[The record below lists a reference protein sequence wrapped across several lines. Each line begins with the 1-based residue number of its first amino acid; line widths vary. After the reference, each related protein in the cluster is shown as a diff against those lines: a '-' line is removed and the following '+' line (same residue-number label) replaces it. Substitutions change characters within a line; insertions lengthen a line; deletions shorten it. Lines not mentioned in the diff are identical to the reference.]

1 MAEGTS
7 SSNEQFANRITTRRH
22 PFDVLLRSFLPS
34 RLSDIPAIPARCFAR
49 RWHRGIVIR
58 RWNRGRLE
66 SIDSPHRHNRVSVL
80 SFSGFERGVVLRERE
95 RERKREKKSLDDR
108 SGFFSLIWSERGLFM
123 VFFSRYFVCV
133 EHCLVNWRVVN
144 GSLIL
149 EFGKMSLIDDS

>member
-66 SIDSPHRHNRVSVL
+66 SIDSPHRYNRVSVL
-80 SFSGFERGVVLRERE
+80 SFSGFEWRGGVVLRERG
-95 RERKREKKSLDDR
+95 REKKKSLDDR

-123 VFFSRYFVCV
+123 VFFFQNTSFVLSSV
-133 EHCLVNWRVVN
+133 WW
-144 GSLIL
+144 
-149 EFGKMSLIDDS
+149 IDELLMVHWF

>member
-34 RLSDIPAIPARCFAR
+34 RLSDIPAIPERCFAR

-66 SIDSPHRHNRVSVL
+66 SIDSPHRYNRVSVL
-80 SFSGFERGVVLRERE
+80 SFSGFEWGVVLRERE
-95 RERKREKKSLDDR
+95 KERKKRVWTIEVVSSRWFEVKEGYSWF
-108 SGFFSLIWSERGLFM
+108 SFFQDTSFVLSSVWWIDELLM
-123 VFFSRYFVCV
+123 VHWF
-133 EHCLVNWRVVN
+133 
-144 GSLIL
+144 
-149 EFGKMSLIDDS
+149 

>member
-80 SFSGFERGVVLRERE
+80 SFSGFERGVILRETE
-95 RERKREKKSLDDR
+95 REKKKRVWTIEVVSSR
-108 SGFFSLIWSERGLFM
+108 WFEVKEGYSWFF
-123 VFFSRYFVCV
+123 FFSRYFVCV
-133 EHCLVNWRVVN
+133 ELCLVNWRVVN

>member
-80 SFSGFERGVVLRERE
+80 SFSGFERGVILRETE
-95 RERKREKKSLDDR
+95 REKKKRVWTIEVVSSR
-108 SGFFSLIWSERGLFM
+108 WFEVKEGYSWFFFFQDTSFVLSSVWWIDELLM
-123 VFFSRYFVCV
+123 VHWF
-133 EHCLVNWRVVN
+133 
-144 GSLIL
+144 
-149 EFGKMSLIDDS
+149 